1 MDRTVYSFM
10 EILGHLRYQ
19 LVYQVKYR
27 PRKLNLKEK
36 SIEFDGKLK
45 EVFQRRRIQSYIPQ
59 GYVRESYMI

>member
-19 LVYQVKYR
+19 LVYQVKHR